1 MTGPTHPLDDLLRV
15 IASRS
20 GGDPD
25 ASYTARLLARGTPE
39 IARKLGEEAVE
50 TMIEALSGTPDGV
63 AAESADLLY
72 HLLVLWQD
80 AGVDAEQ
87 VWSILEQRSGMSG
100 LEEKASREQD

>member
-1 MTGPTHPLDDLLRV
+1 MTGRTHPLDDLLRV
-15 IASRS
+15 IASRF

-25 ASYTARLLARGTPE
+25 ASYTARLLAHGTPE

-72 HLLVLWQD
+72 HLLVLWHD

-87 VWSILEQRSGMSG
+87 VWAILEQRSGMSG
-100 LEEKASREQD
+100 LEEKSRRGQE